1 MRHSLTQHFQVAMH
15 LGLIVIAILIGVYVS
30 HESQEKVEESLLTLV
45 NEKSAHLAELALITD
60 RNGADEIAER
70 IIADCT
76 RREEYESYLIR
87 LGSLSKQELVTM
99 QNLFENCGSFY
110 AERKALMV
118 SRLAHEYE
126 SYAEYVALLA
136 ELRDVTVQKSNQEI
150 FSEIVTLE
158 TERSTLLTEQA
169 VIQEDIITHLISGK
183 TAQSI
188 EVTTLV
194 QEAQQIAELLT
205 VQDKRV
211 DVLRA
216 SLTL

>member
-1 MRHSLTQHFQVAMH
+1 MH